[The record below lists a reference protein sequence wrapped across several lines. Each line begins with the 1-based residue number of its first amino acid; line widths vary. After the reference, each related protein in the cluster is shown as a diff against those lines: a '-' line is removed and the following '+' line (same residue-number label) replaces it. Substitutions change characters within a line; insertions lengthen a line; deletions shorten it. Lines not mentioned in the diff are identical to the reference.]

1 MIMTQFDEN
10 PVNAQEAGRA
20 LGYSASSIS
29 ALKRSMGIKSR
40 KFFLSDARKFLRNNP
55 QWTTSQVYHRK
66 SCQCRDCLK
75 KRAEKILAQAA
86 ASVVP
91 ATSAK
96 TAAAT
101 SEAVAPPAGLGK
113 TQHRVSERAK
123 GSLGAKLRFLRGK
136 RRANEIADKTGLS
149 RESVYRIERG
159 DPVKLA
165 TVKELADALEAT
177 RAEKL
182 DLLVAWAKQMLGND
196 APDLVIK
203 ARSGE
208 KPEHCSVF
216 ERQTAQVN
224 SLLEGLNET
233 QVEHLIL
240 ALQSREI
247 LQCLSAMVR
256 IAGGN
261 PSTSKP
267 AENKQAPFS
276 SVIENIL

>member
-1 MIMTQFDEN
+1 MSANKFEEN
-10 PVNAQEAGRA
+10 PVSSAEAA
-20 LGYSASSIS
+20 KILNVSPSYIS
-29 ALKRSMGIKSR
+29 ALKNSLGIKSHR
-40 KFFLSDARKFLRNNP
+40 VFVSAFKTFLRNNP
-55 QWTTSQVYHRK
+55 QWTTTQVYHRK

-91 ATSAK
+91 ASSAK
-96 TAAAT
+96 AAAAT
-101 SEAVAPPAGLGK
+101 SAAVAPPARLGK

-165 TVKELADALEAT
+165 TVKELADAMEAT

-261 PSTSKP
+261 PSNSKP
-267 AENKQAPFS
+267 AESKQARFS